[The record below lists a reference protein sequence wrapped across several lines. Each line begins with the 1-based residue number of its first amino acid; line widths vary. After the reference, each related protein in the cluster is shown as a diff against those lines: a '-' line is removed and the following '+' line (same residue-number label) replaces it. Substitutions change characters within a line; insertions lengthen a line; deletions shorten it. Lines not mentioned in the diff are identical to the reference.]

1 MPPGEKASA
10 ETRPTEA
17 QPLPAPAPLTGPSGD
32 RGALKTPQRDL
43 QRPTCPRCGLPVPE
57 SRPEQASQPRSRPQG
72 SAALVRGYR
81 SRSKRSGPRPDRPA
95 PGSAD
100 SCLGL
105 LLACLWCQF
114 SVVLLGLLEACSSC
128 SSCCLQGLCSS
139 CCCASCAS
147 CCTAVRDAPGEELGC
162 PAHCHSV
169 LFESCCEPIEFLE
182 FCLDCCEI
190 CHRG

>member
-1 MPPGEKASA
+1 MPPGGNTSV

-17 QPLPAPAPLTGPSGD
+17 QPLPAPAPLTESSGV
-32 RGALKTPQRDL
+32 RGVSETPRRDL
-43 QRPTCPRCGLPVPE
+43 QRPTCPRCGLPVPQSGPE
-57 SRPEQASQPRSRPQG
+57 PAPWPQSRPRG
-72 SAALVRGYR
+72 SAALARDDR
-81 SRSKRSGPRPDRPA
+81 SRSERGGPGPDRPA

-114 SVVLLGLLEACSSC
+114 SVVLLGLLEACCSCC
-128 SSCCLQGLCSS
+128 SSCAR
-139 CCCASCAS
+139 CCC
-147 CCTAVRDAPGEELGC
+147 DAPGEELGC